1 MPQPEVLIEVFH
13 GLRYDPQ
20 AKRSYELMS
29 GGFVWSD
36 EYPAGFSWGTG
47 DFALRFLVGYRA
59 SLVRGAPREELRSVW
74 DAVLAGCPDWPGF
87 RPERRSTDLV
97 GELDRA
103 SKRMMRSVDALDRAS
118 RKH

>member
-1 MPQPEVLIEVFH
+1 MPKPEILIEALRGV
-13 GLRYDPQ
+13 RYDPK
-20 AKRSYELMS
+20 AERSYELMS

-36 EYPAGFSWGTG
+36 EYPAGFTFTVG
-47 DFALRFLVGYRA
+47 DFAFRFLVGYRA
-59 SLVRGAPREELRSVW
+59 SLIRGAPREELRSVW

-97 GELDRA
+97 TELDRA
-103 SKRMMRSVDALDRAS
+103 SKRMMRSVDALDRAC